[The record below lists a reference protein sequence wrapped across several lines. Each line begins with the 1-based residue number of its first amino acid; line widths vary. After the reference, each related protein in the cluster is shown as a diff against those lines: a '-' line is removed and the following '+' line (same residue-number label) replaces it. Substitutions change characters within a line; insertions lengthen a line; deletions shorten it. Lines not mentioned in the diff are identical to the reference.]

1 MAIRAQSGI
10 YVVGRAISGAAGMA
24 TTRIGLCRMAHK
36 SSVQNVGSEPI
47 VTISKENPAKI
58 GNFPKVWQSRCAKL
72 GFGEMAPM
80 LNDGGEPVYALA
92 QSTIEAQGEND
103 LSGHDFPRSAEVR
116 RAKSRA
122 SWLSERVARD
132 ITGHKTRSVFDRYAI
147 FGARP
152 HR

>member
-1 MAIRAQSGI
+1 
-10 YVVGRAISGAAGMA
+10 
-24 TTRIGLCRMAHK
+24 MAHK

-47 VTISKENPAKI
+47 VTISKGNAAKI
-58 GNFPKVWQSRCAKL
+58 GNFRKVWQSRCAKL

-80 LNDGGEPVYALA
+80 LNDGEPVYAPA

-122 SWLSERVARD
+122 SWVA
-132 ITGHKTRSVFDRYAI
+132 GEG
-147 FGARP
+147 GARH
-152 HR
+152 HRSQNAICF